1 MEKPNRKLP
10 RMNGFDYSQEAVYF
24 VTICS
29 HEKKHIFG
37 EVSRI
42 GDTNVFSPSRIGEL
56 VKEIF
61 FRLPERF
68 PEFSLIHFSLLP
80 NHLHFLT
87 MKMKTD
93 PETERSLSD
102 LVGAFKSLSYRAVRN
117 EIGSTIFMIQR
128 KPSQPFLTPAVA
140 PARNCSFRCC
150 MMGCSCQPRRFRTRR
165 PLRRPAAPMS
175 GRTAPSGAALRWDPY
190 QTTGLRVK
198 HYLSACA
205 SFMLCSKQTD
215 VVVHARFP
223 QNMQGE
229 P

>member
-29 HEKKHIFG
+29 HENKHIFG
-37 EVSRI
+37 EVSKI

-117 EIGSTIFMIQR
+117 EIPGIGIWQ
-128 KPSQPFLTPAVA
+128 K
-140 PARNCSFRCC
+140 SFHDHIIRDEKDL
-150 MMGCSCQPRRFRTRR
+150 QTHWYYIEENVY
-165 PLRRPAAPMS
+165 
-175 GRTAPSGAALRWDPY
+175 RWNEDEY
-190 QTTGLRVK
+190 SL
-198 HYLSACA
+198 
-205 SFMLCSKQTD
+205 
-215 VVVHARFP
+215 
-223 QNMQGE
+223 
-229 P
+229 

>member
-1 MEKPNRKLP
+1 
-10 RMNGFDYSQEAVYF
+10 MNGFDYSQEAVYF

-29 HEKKHIFG
+29 HENKHIFG

-117 EIGSTIFMIQR
+117 EIPGIGIWQ
-128 KPSQPFLTPAVA
+128 K
-140 PARNCSFRCC
+140 SFHDHIIRDEKDL
-150 MMGCSCQPRRFRTRR
+150 QTHWYYIEENVY
-165 PLRRPAAPMS
+165 
-175 GRTAPSGAALRWDPY
+175 RWNEDEY
-190 QTTGLRVK
+190 SL
-198 HYLSACA
+198 
-205 SFMLCSKQTD
+205 
-215 VVVHARFP
+215 
-223 QNMQGE
+223 
-229 P
+229 